1 MTNLRS
7 ATPHVLSII
16 IILLINF
23 LYFAPQFSGKVVQQ
37 GDIVQV
43 RKMAKEI
50 NDFNASNEEPTL
62 WTNSMF
68 GGMPAYHINTPTN
81 GNKLFYIDQIL
92 SLGLKQPAG
101 IFIMGMLFFY
111 LSMILLGFSPWLSL
125 IGTLLFGFSTNNLIL
140 YEAGHTGKVKVIM
153 TIAPIIAGLI
163 LTFRNQWFKGGL
175 LFTTA
180 LGLNI
185 AFNHIQMSY
194 YLAICLIPLVL
205 IYFISAIRKGD
216 LVNFSKSSAVLIIG
230 AILALGAST
239 SRMWTT
245 YEYAN
250 ETMRGKPILEKSKDN
265 VVTSSSVD
273 GLEYEY
279 AMRWSNGVG
288 DALAAFIPR
297 VVGGGSVELVE
308 KSSPFGKAIGAKK
321 EVQAPTYFGS
331 LPFTSGPI
339 YFGALAF
346 FLCFFGA
353 FAVRDNFKWWLVT
366 AILLTLMLSLGKNFA
381 VFNDLFFNY
390 FPMFNKFRTPNSIL
404 SVTAVFIP
412 ILAVLAINE
421 VVEREDKKTLLKSLF
436 LSGGILAG
444 ICILIWLMGSMFFEY
459 SSPNDERYGKEI
471 AEVLVEQRQSMQ
483 ASSALRSLF
492 YILMG
497 AGIIWAFIKSY
508 INKTVLIVSLA
519 IFGLLDIV
527 LVDLNYFNHDNFLTE
542 RNFKQNFE
550 PREVDSQI
558 LQDKDP
564 NFRVYDATIETF
576 NSSDASYFHKTIGGY
591 HAAKLQRFQDI
602 IDFHI
607 SKNNMKVLDMLNTK
621 YFIVPAGE
629 NKQSVQQNPNA
640 LGNAWL
646 VDSIKIVTNA
656 NAEIDSLTNFI
667 PSYTAVVHQEY
678 KDYIGNFD
686 PKKEGAI
693 QMTSYAPNKLVY
705 KFESPSEQ
713 FAVFS
718 EIWYG
723 PNKGWQAY
731 VDGKEVEHIRVN
743 YLLRG
748 LKVPSGSHEIIFEF
762 KPKSYFLGETISMIV
777 SLSIILLIIGF
788 IIWKYK
794 KKEG

>member
-1 MTNLRS
+1 MANLKS
-7 ATPHVLSII
+7 FTPHVISII

-50 NDFNASNEEPTL
+50 NDFNTNHKEPTL

-81 GNKLFYIDQIL
+81 GNKLFYLDKIF

-153 TIAPIIAGLI
+153 TIAPIVAGLI
-163 LTFRNQWFKGGL
+163 LTFRNHWIKGGL

-194 YLAICLIPLVL
+194 YLAICLIPLIL
-205 IYFISAIRKGD
+205 IYFIGAIRNGT
-216 LVNFSKSSAVLIIG
+216 VMNFIKSSAVLALG
-230 AILALGAST
+230 VILALGAST

-250 ETMRGKPILEKSKDN
+250 ETMRGKPILEKAKGGEE
-265 VVTSSSVD
+265 TSSTVD

-279 AMRWSNGVG
+279 AMRWSNGIG
-288 DALAAFIPR
+288 DALASFIPR

-353 FAVRDNFKWWLVT
+353 FIVKDNFKWWLVT
-366 AILLTLMLSLGKNFA
+366 AIVLTLMLSLGKNFA
-381 VFNDLFFNY
+381 VINDLFFNY

-421 VVEREDKKTLLKSLF
+421 VVVRDDKKTLLKSLF
-436 LSGGILAG
+436 VSGGILAG
-444 ICILIWLMGSMFFEY
+444 ICIVIWLMGSMFFEY

-471 AEVLVEQRQSMQ
+471 AEVLLEQRQSMQ

-492 YILMG
+492 YIVL
-497 AGIIWAFIKSY
+497 GIGLIWAFIKNY
-508 INKTVLIVSLA
+508 INKTVLIVSLSF
-519 IFGLLDIV
+519 FGLLDIV
-527 LVDLNYFNHDNFLTE
+527 LVDLNYFGHDNFVTE

-564 NFRVYDATIETF
+564 NYRVYDATIETF

-646 VDSIKIVTNA
+646 VDSIKIVANA
-656 NAEIDSLTNFI
+656 NAEIDSLTNFK
-667 PSYTAVVHQEY
+667 PAYTAVVHEEY
-678 KDYIGNFD
+678 KNYIGNFD
-686 PKKEGAI
+686 PKKEGTI
-693 QMTSYAPNKLVY
+693 QLTSYAPNKLVY
-705 KFESPSEQ
+705 KFEAPTEQ

-723 PNKGWQAY
+723 PDKGWQAY
-731 VDGKEVEHIRVN
+731 LDGKEVEHIRVN

-748 LKVPSGSHEIIFEF
+748 MKLPAGSHEIIFEF
-762 KPKSYFLGETISMIV
+762 KPKSYFLGENISMIT
-777 SLSIILLIIGF
+777 SLSIILLIIAA
-788 IIWKYK
+788 IIWYQRK
-794 KKEG
+794 KKV